1 MILQPNTFS
10 IEPNLILYVSSF
22 LWMNKRSRKRGLIS
36 TPDTSLFGAKTADMT
51 RQYISASEP
60 LLVLIY
66 V

>member
-1 MILQPNTFS
+1 
-10 IEPNLILYVSSF
+10 
-22 LWMNKRSRKRGLIS
+22 MNKKEHERGFIS